1 MIGRPT
7 LLLAL
12 AIIAAACAGGG
23 SDGGGGGG
31 GGGGC
36 KCDPPGCPTVS
47 YNSNIQPLFNRSC
60 ATSSQCHGPNGAQ
73 GLDLTAGVAIR
84 NTVGV
89 KSTQQPR
96 KLLIK
101 AGSPNDS
108 YLLAKMLGLPGISG
122 VPMPQGCPG
131 NPIGGAVCPSGDENN
146 AVEQWI
152 TECATDT
159 PSLP

>member
-23 SDGGGGGG
+23 RDGGGGG

-73 GLDLTAGVAIR
+73 GLDLSQGVAIR

-101 AGSPNDS
+101 AGDPDVS
-108 YLLAKMLGLPGISG
+108 YLLQKMLGTPGISG
-122 VPMPQGCPG
+122 VLMPQGCPG
-131 NPIGGAVCPSGDENN
+131 NPIGGAVCPPPDEIS

>member
-1 MIGRPT
+1 M
-7 LLLAL
+7 
-12 AIIAAACAGGG
+12 AARRRR
-23 SDGGGGGG
+23 
-31 GGGGC
+31 C

-47 YNSNIQPLFNRSC
+47 YNSNIRAALQPLVRHEL
-60 ATSSQCHGPNGAQ
+60 SQCHGPNGAQ
-73 GLDLTAGVAIR
+73 GLDLTAGHAIPD
-84 NTVGV
+84 TVGV

-96 KLLIK
+96 KLLIECRQPGRQLLSSQK
-101 AGSPNDS
+101 IAPDRRASP
-108 YLLAKMLGLPGISG
+108 G

-131 NPIGGAVCPSGDENN
+131 NSIGGAVCPSNDENN

>member
-12 AIIAAACAGGG
+12 AIIAAGCAGGG

-84 NTVGV
+84 NTVNV

-96 KLLIK
+96 QVLIK
-101 AGSPNDS
+101 PGKPNDS
-108 YLLAKMLGLPGISG
+108 YLLAKMLGTPGISG

-131 NPIGGAVCPSGDENN
+131 NPIGGAVCPSADENN
-146 AVEQWI
+146 AVDQWI